1 MKKKLIKLLDD
12 TPEAY
17 YWMGFLMA
25 DGCFHYNRL
34 LIALAFQDENLL
46 IKFLNF
52 LSCDNNIHSDNIKTV
67 LTIMDTY
74 SVPLLRQK
82 FDINK
87 RKTYNPPK
95 NILWMEDDLLYS
107 FIIGFIDGDGSILK
121 QYRRE
126 DPILRIK
133 IHSNWL
139 NILNDITKFIS
150 DKAKV
155 PVVLARINNQGYAN
169 VNLANHVLLKSI
181 KNKVLE
187 LGLPYLKRKWS
198 LIDINKI
205 NKMEKSKTLK
215 SNIKKLLKTGL
226 SVNEISNKLNV
237 KYITIYQAIK
247 RNNLNYL

>member
-34 LIALAFQDENLL
+34 LIGLAIKDENLL

-215 SNIKKLLKTGL
+215 SNIKKLLK
-226 SVNEISNKLNV
+226 NSNV
-237 KYITIYQAIK
+237 
-247 RNNLNYL
+247 